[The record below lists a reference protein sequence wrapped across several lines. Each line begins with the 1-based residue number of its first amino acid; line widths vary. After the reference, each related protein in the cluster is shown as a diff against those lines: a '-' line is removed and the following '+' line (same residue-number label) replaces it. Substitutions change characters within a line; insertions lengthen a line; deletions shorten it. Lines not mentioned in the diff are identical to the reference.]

1 MNIKINS
8 FSDNKNVVYTVGENE
23 TLEKIATCLGVS
35 KSYILQHNSETLYE
49 GKVLFLPEVDLKTYI
64 VKPFD
69 SLQSIAK
76 DKNISVEELKT
87 KNQLGSD
94 YLFVGQ
100 KLFL

>member
-1 MNIKINS
+1 MNIKISS
-8 FSDNKNVVYTVGENE
+8 FSNNKNVIYTVGENE
-23 TLEKIATCLGVS
+23 TLEEIANCLGVS
-35 KSYILQHNSETLYE
+35 KSYILQYNSESIYE
-49 GKVLFLPEVDLKTYI
+49 GKVLFLPEIELKTYV

-76 DKNISVEELKT
+76 DKNISVEELKA
-87 KNQLGSD
+87 KNQLVSD

>member
-1 MNIKINS
+1 MNIKIS
-8 FSDNKNVVYTVGENE
+8 GFSNNKNVVYKVGENE
-23 TLEKIATCLGVS
+23 TLDEIANCLGVS

-76 DKNISVEELKT
+76 DKNISVEELKE
-87 KNQLGSD
+87 KNQLDSD